1 MLMTQQFKIGD
12 LVRVLGRTRLFP
24 IQKCDSPGGVVSIHS
39 NNKWSFAANN
49 RNSHFDLTD
58 ELLLVVDICKTSFG
72 STWWIALSP
81 TPNLCFALLENEL
94 QPVDTS
100 GNTQDVE

>member
-12 LVRVLGRTRLFP
+12 LVRVLGRARLFP
-24 IQKCDSPGGVVSIHS
+24 VQKCDSPGVVVSIHS

-49 RNSHFDLTD
+49 RNSYFDLID
-58 ELLLVVDICKTSFG
+58 ELLLVVDICKTPFDL
-72 STWWIALSP
+72 TWWIVLSP
-81 TPNLCFALLENEL
+81 THNLCFALLDNEL